1 MFRIFST
8 IHQIE
13 LGKFP
18 GDHLLLEVVFQEPWD
33 LYGATKKKHGKWKD
47 LKQWR
52 IQGGARRAEK
62 IFLATAPTPPP
73 PSPSPSEGNSALLPA
88 DVDRRLTARFNE
100 FAASHFKLYNK
111 SLWDWSLRKQVNFLA
126 SNLNVSLGNKI
137 NCFPRHKSLSVYYWP
152 KGRSQS
158 HDFASAGTD
167 KAKLCICSKG
177 TSVDWTESLIK
188 NRSLGSYLSRVGLE
202 TIISWSRNTT
212 KDQEVRGISFT
223 HFSLYSWTNTVT
235 ISLNFST
242 PSNRSA
248 LNVGWIWR
256 RWLATVPA

>member
-62 IFLATAPTPPP
+62 IFLETAPTP